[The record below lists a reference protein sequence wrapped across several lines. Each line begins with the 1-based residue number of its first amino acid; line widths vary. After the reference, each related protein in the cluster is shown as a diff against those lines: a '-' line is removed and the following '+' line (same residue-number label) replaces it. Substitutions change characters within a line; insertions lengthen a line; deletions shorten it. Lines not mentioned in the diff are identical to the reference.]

1 MSVDGWVEGFD
12 AVDVL
17 LVAGRV
23 EFVDE
28 VSKVIGGGGEGG
40 HSFSCCF
47 DNFGDSFSG
56 REFNQVLTFFSMTFG
71 LADGPRLAS
80 FMSLRS

>member
-1 MSVDGWVEGFD
+1 
-12 AVDVL
+12 VL
-17 LVAGRV
+17 VVAGRV

-28 VSKVIGGGGEGG
+28 ASKVIGGGGEGDGSG

-56 REFNQVLTFFSMTFG
+56 REFNQALIVFSMTFR
-71 LADGPRLAS
+71 LAGGPRLAS